1 MKVAIVTGAGRGIGR
16 TIAASL
22 SKAGYKLVLNYR
34 SNVAEL
40 ESFVQEIGATAVLV
54 QGDISNF
61 DDAEKLVQAAVEN
74 YGRLDLLVNNA
85 GITKDVLLLRMSEE
99 DFDSVNTTNLKG
111 TFNCSKHAA
120 KIMFKQRSG
129 SIINISS
136 VVGITGNIGQS
147 NYAASKAGVIGFTK
161 AVAREL
167 APRGVRVNAV
177 APGFIATAMTEV
189 IPEEAKK
196 AMLQN
201 IPMGKFGE
209 PEDVANVVLFLAS
222 DEAKYITGQVISV
235 NGGMAM

>member
-40 ESFVQEIGATAVLV
+40 ESFVQEIGANAVLV

-120 KIMFKQRSG
+120 KVMFKQRSG

>member
-120 KIMFKQRSG
+120 KVMFKQRSG

-222 DEAKYITGQVISV
+222 NEAKYITGQVISV

>member
-1 MKVAIVTGAGRGIGR
+1 MKVAIVTGAGRGIGK

-34 SNVAEL
+34 SNAAEL

-61 DDAEKLVQAAVEN
+61 DDAERLVKAAIEN
-74 YGRLDLLVNNA
+74 FGRLDLLVNNA
-85 GITKDVLLLRMSEE
+85 GITKDVLLVRMSEE

-136 VVGITGNIGQS
+136 VVGIMGNIGQS

-177 APGFIATAMTEV
+177 APGFIETAMTEV
-189 IPEEAKK
+189 ISEDVKK

-201 IPMGKFGE
+201 IPLGKFGE

-222 DEAKYITGQVISV
+222 DAAKYITGQVISV
-235 NGGMAM
+235 NGGMVM

>member
-16 TIAASL
+16 CIATGL
-22 SKAGYKLVLNYR
+22 SKAGYHLVLNYR
-34 SNVAEL
+34 SNREEMEAFIE
-40 ESFVQEIGATAVLV
+40 EIGANAVLV
-54 QGDISNF
+54 QGDISVF
-61 DDAEKLVQAAVEN
+61 DDAERLVAAAVEN

-85 GITKDVLLLRMSEE
+85 GITKDTLLLRMSEE

-111 TFNCSKHAA
+111 TFNCTKHAA
-120 KIMFKQRSG
+120 KVMFKQRSG
-129 SIINISS
+129 SIVNISS
-136 VVGITGNIGQS
+136 VVGVMGNIGQS

-167 APRGVRVNAV
+167 APRNVRVNAV
-177 APGFIATAMTEV
+177 APGFIATAMTDV

-209 PEDVANVVLFLAS
+209 PEDVANLVIFLAS
-222 DEAKYITGQVISV
+222 DQAKYITGQVVQV

>member
-40 ESFVQEIGATAVLV
+40 EAFVQEIGATAVLV

-61 DDAEKLVQAAVEN
+61 NDAEKLIQAAVEN

-85 GITKDVLLLRMSEE
+85 GITKDVLLVRMSEE

-120 KIMFKQRSG
+120 KVMFKQRSG

-136 VVGITGNIGQS
+136 VVGIMGNIGQS

-222 DEAKYITGQVISV
+222 DAAKYITGQVISV

>member
-16 TIAASL
+16 SIATAL
-22 SKAGYKLVLNYR
+22 SKDGYSLVLNYR

-40 ESFVQEIGATAVLV
+40 ETFISEIGADAILV
-54 QGDISNF
+54 KGDIRNF
-61 DDAEKLVQAAVEN
+61 DDAEALVKAAVEH

-85 GITKDVLLLRMSEE
+85 GITKDTLLLRMSED
-99 DFDSVNTTNLKG
+99 DFDMVQSTNLKG
-111 TFNCSKHAA
+111 TFNCTKHAA
-120 KIMFKQRSG
+120 KVMFKQRSG
-129 SIINISS
+129 SIVNISS

-177 APGFIATAMTEV
+177 APGFIATQMTEV
-189 IPEEAKK
+189 IHEDIKK
-196 AMLQN
+196 ATLSN

-209 PEDVANVVLFLAS
+209 ADDVANLVLFLAS
-222 DEAKYITGQVISV
+222 EQAKYITGQVV
-235 NGGMAM
+235 QVDGGMAM

>member
-16 TIAASL
+16 SIATAL
-22 SKAGYKLVLNYR
+22 AKDGYTLVLNYR
-34 SNVAEL
+34 SNKAEL
-40 ESFVQEIGATAVLV
+40 ESFVTEIGATATLV
-54 QGDISNF
+54 QCDVCNF
-61 DDAEKLVQAAVEN
+61 DDAENLVKAAVET

-85 GITKDVLLLRMSEE
+85 GITKDTLLLRMSEE
-99 DFDSVNTTNLKG
+99 DFDSVTNTNLKG

-120 KIMFKQRSG
+120 KVMFKQRSG

-177 APGFIATAMTEV
+177 APGFIATQMTEV
-189 IPEEAKK
+189 IHEDIKK
-196 AMLQN
+196 ATLQN
-201 IPMGKFGE
+201 IPMGKFGDA
-209 PEDVANVVLFLAS
+209 EDVANLILFLAS
-222 DEAKYITGQVISV
+222 DNAKYITGQVIQV
-235 NGGMAM
+235 DGGMAM

>member
-40 ESFVQEIGATAVLV
+40 EAFVQEIGATAVLV

-61 DDAEKLVQAAVEN
+61 DDAEKLVAAAVEN

-85 GITKDVLLLRMSEE
+85 GITKDVLLVRMSED

-120 KIMFKQRSG
+120 KVMFKQRSG

-136 VVGITGNIGQS
+136 VVGIMGNIGQS

>member
-120 KIMFKQRSG
+120 KVMFKQRSG